1 MKSEVIWGSSRR
13 AGVYLN
19 VSEQLRQVEV
29 PLFTE
34 VRELEQEAHRVIGLI
49 QTRQR
54 LNRPHRVQTLQ
65 HTTSSGSSH
74 TLTAEHNG
82 TTHSKKT
89 EWERWKD
96 VFWVNVKKTTNV
108 GYISPQKL
116 NNRYFTYIMRPNCRT
131 FIVFFQ
137 WQFHYNEVY

>member
-1 MKSEVIWGSSRR
+1 MLEC
-13 AGVYLN
+13 YLN

-74 TLTAEHNG
+74 TLTAGHNG
-82 TTHSKKT
+82 KTHSKKT
-89 EWERWKD
+89 EDEKD
-96 VFWVNVKKTTNV
+96 
-108 GYISPQKL
+108 G
-116 NNRYFTYIMRPNCRT
+116 RMYF
-131 FIVFFQ
+131 
-137 WQFHYNEVY
+137 E